1 MCLGIPGQIVEIRD
15 AQARLGI
22 VEIAGVRREVNLSC
36 VLQDGV
42 SVQDCIGQWVL
53 VHVGFAMAVIDEQ
66 EAQRTLALLEE
77 HGITPKVVLYL
88 ESPPD
93 EKTIR
98 NLLGK
103 LNFTSAHDLVRTSE
117 ADYKAAGLSRD
128 ASSDDI
134 IRAMVRAPKL
144 IERPIVVKGRK
155 AVLGR
160 PPENVLD
167 LIATD

>member
-77 HGITPKVVLYL
+77 LADAQ
-88 ESPPD
+88 D
-93 EKTIR
+93 E
-98 NLLGK
+98 
-103 LNFTSAHDLVRTSE
+103 
-117 ADYKAAGLSRD
+117 
-128 ASSDDI
+128 
-134 IRAMVRAPKL
+134 IRALQQSVESA
-144 IERPIVVKGRK
+144 
-155 AVLGR
+155 
-160 PPENVLD
+160 NV
-167 LIATD
+167 

>member
-1 MCLGIPGQIVEIRD
+1 MP
-15 AQARLGI
+15 
-22 VEIAGVRREVNLSC
+22 
-36 VLQDGV
+36 
-42 SVQDCIGQWVL
+42 
-53 VHVGFAMAVIDEQ
+53 AVTIYHNPRCSKSRQ
-66 EAQRTLALLEE
+66 TLALLEE
-77 HGITPKVVLYL
+77 HGITPQVVLYL
-88 ESPPD
+88 DSPPD